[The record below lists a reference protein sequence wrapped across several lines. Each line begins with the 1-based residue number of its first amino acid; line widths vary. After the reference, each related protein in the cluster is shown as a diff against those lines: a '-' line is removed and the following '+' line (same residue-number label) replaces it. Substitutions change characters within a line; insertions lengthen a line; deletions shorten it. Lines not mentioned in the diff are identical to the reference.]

1 MCGAERRVRHDLY
14 ERANT
19 TSAASSLGRAVGHE
33 AQTGTM
39 ILALAMRHSV
49 ERPAIRMGGGTN
61 DPMERLARRRLDFAF
76 EKIHRETVDP
86 HYLKVRILSF
96 FKSRRETQIQSK
108 RGVDIGCCDSGETA
122 KDRDRDQNWQYDLHS
137 EWTLRRR
144 GRHRFRKNK
153 AFT

>member
-76 EKIHRETVDP
+76 EKITVN
-86 HYLKVRILSF
+86 LLIR
-96 FKSRRETQIQSK
+96 T
-108 RGVDIGCCDSGETA
+108 TA
-122 KDRDRDQNWQYDLHS
+122 KCGFCRFSGLSVRRKL
-137 EWTLRRR
+137 TRRR
-144 GRHRFRKNK
+144 I
-153 AFT
+153 